1 MFYSKILPINASSV
15 LYLFKLYDAKS
26 KTKFWIAP
34 NDLRPETKKKPSA
47 KRLSNKVNR
56 KKLKKEADEPNP
68 KG

>member
-1 MFYSKILPINASSV
+1 MVCLGLNIRK
-15 LYLFKLYDAKS
+15 LFKFYDAKS